1 VPTGAEAGDPD
12 ALVQSWYGVAAPAKT
27 PAPVLAWLAEQFQ
40 RAMAQADVRAKLAA
54 MDAEVMAL
62 DAAAFET
69 LIEKERKRWGE
80 LIRQR
85 KIQIQ

>member
-1 VPTGAEAGDPD
+1 
-12 ALVQSWYGVAAPAKT
+12 
-27 PAPVLAWLAEQFQ
+27 
-40 RAMAQADVRAKLAA
+40 
-54 MDAEVMAL
+54 MDAEVLGL
-62 DAAAFET
+62 DAAGFDA